1 MLVLRYATEILR
13 DRGALGQN
21 YEVILRDKSRDREVW
36 RSHSVIFKRSQGRII
51 QTHT

>member
-36 RSHSVIFKRSQGRII
+36 RSLRPKLRSNFER
-51 QTHT
+51 